1 MILTLSVA
9 ELLLGLFINI
19 RIGRLAVSFFRKDG
33 TSSRLPLRVLGIF
46 LLINAV
52 SRIFHI

>member
-1 MILTLSVA
+1 MTITVSIA

-19 RIGRLAVSFFRKDG
+19 RISRLAVALFRKDG
-33 TSSRLPLRVLGIF
+33 TSTRLPLRVAGIF
-46 LLINAV
+46 LVINAI

>member
-1 MILTLSVA
+1 MILTLSIA

-19 RIGRLAVSFFRKDG
+19 RIGRLAVAFFRKDG

>member
-1 MILTLSVA
+1 MTIALSIA

-19 RIGRLAVSFFRKDG
+19 RIGRLAIALFRKDG
-33 TSSRLPLRVLGIF
+33 TSSRLPLRVAGVF
-46 LLINAV
+46 LIINWV